1 MVVAL
6 PSSLVFMFESRTRRV
21 LCEEEELLLVALAI
35 LTEELESS
43 YDWLK
48 LRADLLASWW
58 PLATSLGCE

>member
-21 LCEEEELLLVALAI
+21 LCEEEELLLALAI

-58 PLATSLGCE
+58 PLATSLGWE